1 MRKVLLDWDRGG
13 EGEGLWRMTEKC
25 VKKMEWEAQ
34 AAYNTSLKTTR
45 VSDYFRKTEVE
56 EAQREVID
64 YLSALATPLSEF
76 NGRHSSAI
84 GGTSPPSDTA
94 PFRDA
99 TPSTPTGP
107 SSLQTQG
114 SYSSRGGS

>member
-1 MRKVLLDWDRGG
+1 MRKVLLDWDRDG

-56 EAQREVID
+56 EAQREVIVVD
-64 YLSALATPLSEF
+64 
-76 NGRHSSAI
+76 
-84 GGTSPPSDTA
+84 
-94 PFRDA
+94 
-99 TPSTPTGP
+99 
-107 SSLQTQG
+107 
-114 SYSSRGGS
+114 